1 MKLIGLSKN
10 TSPHFAKAASHF
22 VDLSH
27 VDPDCSARRS
37 TTRNPTL
44 WRVPAYSGPGF
55 PKPAIKRICGAFSS
69 TSAQS
74 AIRNPR
80 SAIKITFSALFLSEQ
95 LPFLLELLLS
105 LQVPQRRRPRPL
117 PSSPCSLP
125 AQ

>member
-10 TSPHFAKAASHF
+10 TSPHFVATASHF
-22 VDLSH
+22 VDLFH
-27 VDPDCSARRS
+27 VDPNCSARRS

-55 PKPAIKRICGAFSS
+55 PKPAIKRICGVFPS

-74 AIRNPR
+74 AIRDLR
-80 SAIKITFSALFLSEQ
+80 SAIKITSSALFLSEQ

-105 LQVPQRRRPRPL
+105 LQAPRRQQARLL
-117 PSSPCSLP
+117 PSSP
-125 AQ
+125 

>member
-55 PKPAIKRICGAFSS
+55 PKPAIKL
-69 TSAQS
+69 
-74 AIRNPR
+74 
-80 SAIKITFSALFLSEQ
+80 TFSALFLSEQ

-117 PSSPCSLP
+117 PSSP
-125 AQ
+125 